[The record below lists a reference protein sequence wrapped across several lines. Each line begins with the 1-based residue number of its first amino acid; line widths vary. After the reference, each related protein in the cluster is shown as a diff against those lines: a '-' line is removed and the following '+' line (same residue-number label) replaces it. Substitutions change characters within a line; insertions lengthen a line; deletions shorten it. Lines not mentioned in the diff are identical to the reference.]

1 MSPITVYTKPAC
13 VQCNATFRA
22 LDKAGISYEKIDV
35 TQNADAREYVM
46 SLGYLA
52 MPVVHLSP
60 TQHGSGFRPDRLR
73 SVAAA

>member
-35 TQNADAREYVM
+35 TQNAEAREYVM
-46 SLGYLA
+46 SLGYLW
-52 MPVVHLSP
+52 PCRWSTSP
-60 TQHGSGFRPDRLR
+60 PPSIGRAIDPTPS
-73 SVAAA
+73 AE